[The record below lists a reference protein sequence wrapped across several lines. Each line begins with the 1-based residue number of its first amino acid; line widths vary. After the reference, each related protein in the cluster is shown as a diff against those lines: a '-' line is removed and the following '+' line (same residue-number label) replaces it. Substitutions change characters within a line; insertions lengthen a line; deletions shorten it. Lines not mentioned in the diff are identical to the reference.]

1 MHTLT
6 NICSEKQNTAAAL
19 GFFDGLHLGHRKVLS
34 LAAKQEKCGLLP
46 LCLTFAESPKAVM
59 SGMPFFYLMTK
70 EDKLRS
76 LESIGIRRTVMLDF
90 NAVMDMSAESFFF
103 EILVKK
109 LRVKELFC
117 GFNYHFGKDA
127 EGDIAMLQRLCDQN
141 NVGITIVPPETMDGE
156 VICSTLIKKLI
167 SEGEIERANDMLGSR
182 FGFKAEIIHGMRLG
196 RELGTPTLNQ
206 QMHPDLVM
214 PRFGVYASLVTL
226 ENGGQYCGVTNIGI
240 KPTVGGTK
248 PLWETWMPEYR
259 GAELYGEQAD
269 VRLLTFIRPEKKF
282 DSLTLL
288 REEIMRNARQ
298 AKEDYARVNSF
309 KNLIK

>member
-59 SGMPFFYLMTK
+59 SDKPFFYLMTK

-141 NVGITIVPPETMDGE
+141 NVGITIVPPET
-156 VICSTLIKKLI
+156 
-167 SEGEIERANDMLGSR
+167 
-182 FGFKAEIIHGMRLG
+182 
-196 RELGTPTLNQ
+196 
-206 QMHPDLVM
+206 
-214 PRFGVYASLVTL
+214 
-226 ENGGQYCGVTNIGI
+226 
-240 KPTVGGTK
+240 
-248 PLWETWMPEYR
+248 
-259 GAELYGEQAD
+259 
-269 VRLLTFIRPEKKF
+269 
-282 DSLTLL
+282 
-288 REEIMRNARQ
+288 AR
-298 AKEDYARVNSF
+298 R
-309 KNLIK
+309 

>member
-1 MHTLT
+1 MQTLT
-6 NICSEKQNTAAAL
+6 NICPEKQHTAAAL
-19 GFFDGLHLGHRKVLS
+19 GFFDGLHRGHRKVLA

-46 LCLTFAESPKAVM
+46 VCLTFTESPKAVM
-59 SGMPFFYLMTK
+59 SDKPFVYLMTR

-76 LESIGIRRTVMLDF
+76 LESVGIRKAVLADFRTVM
-90 NAVMDMSAESFFF
+90 NMTAESFFF
-103 EILVKK
+103 DILLKK
-109 LRVKELFC
+109 LRVRELFC

-127 EGDIAMLQRLCDQN
+127 EGDITMLQRLCDQN
-141 NVGITIVPPETMDGE
+141 NVGITIVPPEMMDGK
-156 VICSTLIKKLI
+156 VICSTRIKNLI
-167 SEGEIERANDMLGSR
+167 SEGEIEKANDMLGSR
-182 FGFKAEIIHGMRLG
+182 FGFRAEITHGMRLG

-206 QMHPDLVM
+206 QMHPDLVV

-269 VRLLTFIRPEKKF
+269 VRLLSFIRPEKKF
-282 DSLTLL
+282 ENLTLL
-288 REEIMRNARQ
+288 REEIMRNAAQ
-298 AKEDYARVNSF
+298 AQQAYARLTSF
-309 KNLIK
+309 QNLIQ

>member
-1 MHTLT
+1 MQTRT
-6 NICSEKQNTAAAL
+6 NICSGKQNTAAAL
-19 GFFDGLHLGHRKVLS
+19 GFFDGLHLGHRKVLA
-34 LAAKQEKCGLLP
+34 LAAKQEKCGLVP

-59 SGMPFFYLMTK
+59 SDKPFAYLMTK
-70 EDKLRS
+70 EDKLRC
-76 LESIGIRRTVMLDF
+76 LEEIGIRRTVMLDF
-90 NAVMDMSAESFFF
+90 REVMDMSAESFFF

-117 GFNYHFGKDA
+117 GFNYRFGKDA
-127 EGDIAMLQRLCDQN
+127 DGDIAMLQRLCDEN

-156 VICSTLIKKLI
+156 VICSTLIKNLI

-182 FGFKAEIIHGMRLG
+182 FGFRAEITHGMRLG

-206 QMHPDLVM
+206 QMNHSLVE
-214 PRFGVYASLVTL
+214 PRFGVYASCVTL

-282 DSLTLL
+282 ESLDQL
-288 REEIMRNARQ
+288 RQEIMRNARQ
-298 AKEDYARVNSF
+298 AKEDYSRINSF

>member
-59 SGMPFFYLMTK
+59 SDKPFFYLMTK

-141 NVGITIVPPETMDGE
+141 NVGITIVPPETVDGE

-182 FGFKAEIIHGMRLG
+182 FG
-196 RELGTPTLNQ
+196 
-206 QMHPDLVM
+206 
-214 PRFGVYASLVTL
+214 VYASVVTL

>member
-1 MHTLT
+1 MQTLT
-6 NICSEKQNTAAAL
+6 NICPEKQHTAAAL
-19 GFFDGLHLGHRKVLS
+19 GFFDGLHRGHRKVLA

-46 LCLTFAESPKAVM
+46 VCLTFTESPKAVM
-59 SGMPFFYLMTK
+59 SDKPFVYLMTR

-76 LESIGIRRTVMLDF
+76 LESVGIRKAVLADFRTVM
-90 NAVMDMSAESFFF
+90 NMTAESFFF
-103 EILVKK
+103 DILLKK
-109 LRVKELFC
+109 LRVRELFC

-127 EGDIAMLQRLCDQN
+127 EGDITMLQRLCDQN
-141 NVGITIVPPETMDGE
+141 NVGITIVPPEMMDGK
-156 VICSTLIKKLI
+156 VICSTRIK
-167 SEGEIERANDMLGSR
+167 
-182 FGFKAEIIHGMRLG
+182 
-196 RELGTPTLNQ
+196 
-206 QMHPDLVM
+206 VV

-269 VRLLTFIRPEKKF
+269 VRLLSFIRPEKKF
-282 DSLTLL
+282 ENLTLL
-288 REEIMRNARQ
+288 REEIMRNAAQ
-298 AKEDYARVNSF
+298 AQEDYARMNSF

>member
-59 SGMPFFYLMTK
+59 SDKPFFYLMTK

-90 NAVMDMSAESFFF
+90 NAVMDMSA
-103 EILVKK
+103 
-109 LRVKELFC
+109 
-117 GFNYHFGKDA
+117 
-127 EGDIAMLQRLCDQN
+127 IAMLQRLCDQN
-141 NVGITIVPPETMDGE
+141 NVGITIVPPETVDGE

-182 FGFKAEIIHGMRLG
+182 FGFKAEITHGMRLG

-214 PRFGVYASLVTL
+214 PRFGVYASIVTL
-226 ENGGQYCGVTNIGI
+226 GNGGQYCGVTNIGI

-269 VRLLTFIRPEKKF
+269 VRLLTFIRPE
-282 DSLTLL
+282 T
-288 REEIMRNARQ
+288 A
-298 AKEDYARVNSF
+298 
-309 KNLIK
+309 